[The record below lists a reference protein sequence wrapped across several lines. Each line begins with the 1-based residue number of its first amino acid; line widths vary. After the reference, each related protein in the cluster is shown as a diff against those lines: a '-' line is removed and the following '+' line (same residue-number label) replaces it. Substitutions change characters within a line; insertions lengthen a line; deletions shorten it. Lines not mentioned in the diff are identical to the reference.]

1 MNRWHFA
8 RDSIL
13 EEKVKPNRGY
23 FTYDYARRLF
33 PMMKK
38 YKNAY
43 KKLLSN
49 PKKVS
54 KEVQNDIEVFSCN
67 LNGMHSIINF
77 SKIWVMGNFNSL
89 IYI

>member
-1 MNRWHFA
+1 MDRWHFA
-8 RDSIL
+8 RESIL
-13 EEKVKPNRGY
+13 EKKVKPNRGY

-33 PMMKK
+33 PVMKK

-43 KKLLSN
+43 KKMLSN

-67 LNGMHSIINF
+67 LNRMHSIVIF
-77 SKIWVMGNFNSL
+77 FL